1 MTTSATGGPLT
12 PTNSPA
18 PLEGDALANFFHDW
32 FVGLTGLPASMVRPR
47 WQPEPAALPQVGTD
61 WMAFGITNR
70 ASDVNA
76 AELHFSSG
84 AGYNE
89 LRRHEV
95 LTIMVSVYGP
105 NADSFIEV
113 LRDGMQLG
121 QNREVLVL
129 AAMGLVESGDVVSA
143 PELIKD
149 KWYYRTD
156 MSIRI
161 RRQIVRQYAVETLQS
176 ANIGLD
182 NEHYIT
188 QINV

>member
-12 PTNSPA
+12 PTVSPA
-18 PLEGDALANFFHDW
+18 PLEGAALDNFLHDW
-32 FVGLTGLPASMVRPR
+32 FAGLTGLAGAMVRPR
-47 WQPEPAALPQVGTD
+47 WQAEPAALPQVGTD

-76 AELHFSSG
+76 AELHVPSG

-95 LTIMVSVYGP
+95 MTIMVSFYGP
-105 NADSFIEV
+105 NADSTAQV

-121 QNREVLVL
+121 QNREVLTL
-129 AAMGLVESGDVVSA
+129 ASMGLVESGDVVSA

-149 KWYYRTD
+149 KWYYRAD

-176 ANIGLD
+176 AQLGLN

-188 QINV
+188 PINV